1 MPSLKEYVEKAKK
14 KSLTRKDLAQK
25 LLQKGYTQSEIEEAF
40 SDGKQI
46 HENESLPLGEK
57 IKGLFQP
64 ATFFQSFR
72 EKTISK
78 SFIMYAV
85 SLFIF
90 NVVALLTV
98 YAGSLFFFSRPL
110 PLGDS
115 FFYTTIGAF
124 LIGIIG
130 LGIYSGITHLVI
142 ILTKHEGNFKD
153 THNVVA
159 YSLVPAIII
168 SIIPYVGWISII
180 YSIILM
186 TYGLSYYHNISKGK
200 ALLAV
205 LSPLIL
211 LVVLLGFLVIFFFS
225 RFRFF

>member
-46 HENESLPLGEK
+46 HENESLPLG
-57 IKGLFQP
+57 
-64 ATFFQSFR
+64 